1 MNEERKQWYEY
12 LQASEEHRHWLRSRG
27 LMDYRQKSWWLHAA
41 IRAARR
47 ADPNISAAEF
57 MATIKYTSDVDQ
69 MTPAERVRY
78 ERIKYGDPTWS
89 RRGYG

>member
-1 MNEERKQWYEY
+1 MKMTPEEREQFERE
-12 LQASEEHRHWLRSRG
+12 ADE
-27 LMDYRQKSWWLHAA
+27 
-41 IRAARR
+41 RAETRNQ
-47 ADPNISAAEF
+47 PNISAAEF

-78 ERIKYGDPTWS
+78 ERIKYGDPTWG